1 MVQVLVALVDVRR
14 ENVADRQLDVL
25 GPAVGVAADDDSDPT
40 VPVEL
45 AGSSEHPSTV
55 RPRRRAEVAA
65 CTRFGESALTL
76 NTSRADPSRRFE
88 LSGVRR
94 ARPKEYGEAQ
104 QGQHSLTL
112 SDRLAAWKIEPM
124 R

>member
-1 MVQVLVALVDVRR
+1 
-14 ENVADRQLDVL
+14 
-25 GPAVGVAADDDSDPT
+25 
-40 VPVEL
+40 
-45 AGSSEHPSTV
+45 V

-94 ARPKEYGEAQ
+94 ARPKGYGEAQ
-104 QGQHSLTL
+104 QGQHSLTGWQHGK
-112 SDRLAAWKIEPM
+112 SNRCADFRARRLHGGVRQANQHTT
-124 R
+124 